1 MIRLM
6 LLIALMA
13 YLSLLRVPYNWE
25 AFEGENTC
33 QLKNFGLPAKGLFE
47 ILFLLSHKSSSKS

>member
-1 MIRLM
+1 MICLM
-6 LLIALMA
+6 LLMALMA

-33 QLKNFGLPAKGLFE
+33 QFWPAKGFFE
-47 ILFLLSHKSSSKS
+47 ILFLQSHKSSSKS